1 MTISASTPRLR
12 ASLLWFLALIG
23 LTALTR
29 ALPLHPTVTTAL
41 DVGGLLLV
49 AIACLGRIWCSVF
62 IAGRKDIEL
71 VTAGP
76 YALCRHPLY
85 TLSMIGALGL
95 GLATRSLVLTSAT
108 LLVLGALLLR
118 AAAAED
124 RFLAARFDERFDAY
138 RASTP
143 AFWPRRWP
151 RHWRPPSSTPVQVRP
166 DILWKAFVDAW
177 AFFLL
182 FTVVFAARRW
192 SELGVLPAPLL
203 LP

>member
-1 MTISASTPRLR
+1 MTTSASTPRLR

-29 ALPLHPTVTTAL
+29 ALPLHPAVATAL

-71 VTAGP
+71 VTVGP

-85 TLSMIGALGL
+85 TLSMIGALGI
-95 GLATRSLVLTSAT
+95 GMASRSLVLTFAT
-108 LLVLGALLLR
+108 LLVLGTLLIR

-124 RFLAARFDERFDAY
+124 RFLAARFDRRFEAY
-138 RASTP
+138 RTDTP
-143 AFWPRRWP
+143 RFWPDRWP
-151 RHWRPPSSTPVQVRP
+151 YRWPAPSTTPVQVRP

-182 FTVVFAARRW
+182 FVVVYAARRW
-192 SELGVLPAPLL
+192 SELGLLPSPLL

>member
-1 MTISASTPRLR
+1 
-12 ASLLWFLALIG
+12 
-23 LTALTR
+23 
-29 ALPLHPTVTTAL
+29 
-41 DVGGLLLV
+41 
-49 AIACLGRIWCSVF
+49 
-62 IAGRKDIEL
+62 
-71 VTAGP
+71 
-76 YALCRHPLY
+76 
-85 TLSMIGALGL
+85 MIGALGL
-95 GLATRSLVLTSAT
+95 GLASHSLVLTSAT

-151 RHWRPPSSTPVQVRP
+151 RHWRPPSSTPVPVRP

>member
-1 MTISASTPRLR
+1 L
-12 ASLLWFLALIG
+12 
-23 LTALTR
+23 
-29 ALPLHPTVTTAL
+29 VT
-41 DVGGLLLV
+41 
-49 AIACLGRIWCSVF
+49 IACLGRIWCSVF

-71 VTAGP
+71 VTVGP

-85 TLSMIGALGL
+85 TLSMVGALGL
-95 GLATRSLVLTSAT
+95 GLASHSLVLTSAT

-143 AFWPRRWP
+143 GFWPRRWP
-151 RHWRPPSSTPVQVRP
+151 RHWRPPSSTQVPVRP

-182 FTVVFAARRW
+182 FAAVKIAGLYAMVGFDGMSLAVALPLIWDTETQALFAAIMTFWFGQRALR
-192 SELGVLPAPLL
+192 GR
-203 LP
+203 

>member
-1 MTISASTPRLR
+1 MTTSASTPRLR

-29 ALPLHPTVTTAL
+29 ALPLHPSVATAL
-41 DVGGLLLV
+41 DIGGLLLV

-62 IAGRKDIEL
+62 IAGRKDVEL
-71 VTAGP
+71 VTVGP

-95 GLATRSLVLTSAT
+95 GMASRSLVLTLAT
-108 LLVLGALLLR
+108 LLVLGTLLIR

-124 RFLAARFDERFDAY
+124 RFLAARFDQRFEAY
-138 RASTP
+138 RVDTP
-143 AFWPRRWP
+143 RFWPDRWP
-151 RHWRPPSSTPVQVRP
+151 YRWPSPSATPVQVRP

-182 FTVVFAARRW
+182 FVVVYAARRW
-192 SELGVLPAPLL
+192 SELGLLPSPLL